1 MNKQKTLYS
10 SMTVVTLGL
19 FCINSQVV
27 QADKLPKNQVT
38 NSTLTKK
45 VVNPKSNST
54 LAPAKTNNDA
64 VSADYLNNKPNS
76 EIDNSTIKSEWNKLE
91 VSYNNHVLTVHSGT
105 ITNPKEQLVT
115 LKVLIQATL
124 RKSTQMVN

>member
-10 SMTVVTLGL
+10 SMAVVTLGL

-27 QADKLPKNQVT
+27 QADKLPENQVT

-54 LAPAKTNNDA
+54 LA
-64 VSADYLNNKPNS
+64 SADYLNNKSNR
-76 EIDNSTIKSEWNKLE
+76 KLP
-91 VSYNNHVLTVHSGT
+91 
-105 ITNPKEQLVT
+105 ICRQC
-115 LKVLIQATL
+115 L
-124 RKSTQMVN
+124 RIAQN

>member
-10 SMTVVTLGL
+10 SVAVAILGL

-27 QADKLPKNQVT
+27 QADKLPENQVT

-54 LAPAKTNNDA
+54 L
-64 VSADYLNNKPNS
+64 VSADYLNNKSNR
-76 EIDNSTIKSEWNKLE
+76 KLPICRQC
-91 VSYNNHVLTVHSGT
+91 LR
-105 ITNPKEQLVT
+105 ITQN
-115 LKVLIQATL
+115 
-124 RKSTQMVN
+124 